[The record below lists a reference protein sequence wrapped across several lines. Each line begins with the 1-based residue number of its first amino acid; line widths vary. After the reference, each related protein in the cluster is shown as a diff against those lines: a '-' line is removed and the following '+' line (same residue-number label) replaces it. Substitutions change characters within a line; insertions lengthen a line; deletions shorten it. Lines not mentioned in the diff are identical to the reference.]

1 MYTLTSWLMRA
12 KRAPWKTSAVGQS
25 WRESRQRYL
34 QIAPWLQCP
43 ALFVV
48 MSLTKSPPQANEDDS
63 LMQLFGP
70 NILKEFLVM
79 RRLPAVVML
88 SFSFPPNTAQE
99 RVSCRFGKSRVVR
112 EGLRDSGECDKAALP
127 THLCHECTKIMSPI
141 REPDLRS
148 VASLFD
154 RGRWISWGHAA
165 RKFKGSYS
173 CTLLM
178 VYWGCLEVPCLNL
191 YSASLCFFLF
201 PGRLMCPINNES
213 GGCQPFWGHRW
224 GEADQRVG
232 RTIRQG
238 RRSVYQSHLP
248 EI

>member
-1 MYTLTSWLMRA
+1 MSIWRPFQFQDLRNVHAYILAHASQAGTVENLSRGAILAGERATLSTTCTLA
-12 KRAPWKTSAVGQS
+12 AVPSPVCRHVPHEEPTPGQ
-25 WRESRQRYL
+25 RGR
-34 QIAPWLQCP
+34 
-43 ALFVV
+43 
-48 MSLTKSPPQANEDDS
+48 
-63 LMQLFGP
+63 
-70 NILKEFLVM
+70 FLD
-79 RRLPAVVML
+79 AVVWAQHPEGVPCHETIAGCCHVIFFL
-88 SFSFPPNTAQE
+88 SPNTAQE

-191 YSASLCFFLF
+191 YSASLCSFCF
-201 PGRLMCPINNES
+201 
-213 GGCQPFWGHRW
+213 
-224 GEADQRVG
+224 RVASCA
-232 RTIRQG
+232 Q
-238 RRSVYQSHLP
+238 
-248 EI
+248 